1 MLTAELRTIY
11 SQLADELIPEAEGM
25 LSASGANVPS
35 EWIDRALSY
44 RPDLHDGFLRALEFA
59 KNKSPREAIQ
69 TLNIQDG
76 EAFDCLG
83 VLTSG
88 AYFLNPE
95 VKKLIGYPGQV
106 PSPANDDID
115 LYGEMLSRVVE
126 RGPVFRPTVA

>member
-1 MLTAELRTIY
+1 MLSTELREIY
-11 SQLADELIPEAEGM
+11 TKMADELIPNAEGM
-25 LSASGANVPS
+25 PSASEAKVPT
-35 EWIDRALSY
+35 EWIDRALEY
-44 RPDLHDGFLRALEFA
+44 RPDLQAGFIRALEFG
-59 KNKSPREAIQ
+59 KSKSPRDAIQ
-69 TLNIQDG
+69 SLNADDS

-115 LYGEMLSRVVE
+115 SYSEMLAQVVE
-126 RGPVFRPTVA
+126 RGPVFRPTVK

>member
-1 MLTAELRTIY
+1 MQKTKTTNRKFYGKWLYKVSVRVPGVAVLR
-11 SQLADELIPEAEGM
+11 S
-25 LSASGANVPS
+25 
-35 EWIDRALSY
+35 
-44 RPDLHDGFLRALEFA
+44 
-59 KNKSPREAIQ
+59 KSPRDAIQ
-69 TLNIQDG
+69 SLNADDS

-115 LYGEMLSRVVE
+115 SYSEMLAQVVE
-126 RGPVFRPTVA
+126 RGPVFRPTVK